1 MNRAD
6 GETSSSL
13 KTERRKALGQ
23 RGLKMK
29 LIRANQISVAKMEA
43 FLKHNENVKKDG
55 LMKHGYVVELNNK
68 IEGCF
73 VLEEMGDEMYW
84 LKQLYITQTQ
94 AAKLPVLLESI
105 LVLAKEQHAKTVYV
119 HSHQP
124 VVDII
129 LDALQFHPQKESRFV
144 DKQEKLE
151 GNWWSYQV
159 S

>member
-1 MNRAD
+1 M
-6 GETSSSL
+6 
-13 KTERRKALGQ
+13 Q
-23 RGLKMK
+23 HKMR
-29 LIRANQISVAKMEA
+29 LIRANQVSVEKMEE
-43 FLKHNENVKKDG
+43 FLMHNENVKKDG
-55 LMKHGYVVELNNK
+55 LMKHGYVMELNGK

-73 VLEEMGDEMYW
+73 VLEEMDNEMYW
-84 LKQLYITQTQ
+84 LKQLYITKNE
-94 AAKLPVLLESI
+94 AARLPVLLESI

-129 LDALQFHPQKESRFV
+129 LDALQFHPQKEDSFV
-144 DKQEKLE
+144 DKYEKQE

>member
-1 MNRAD
+1 MN
-6 GETSSSL
+6 
-13 KTERRKALGQ
+13 
-23 RGLKMK
+23 
-29 LIRANQISVAKMEA
+29 LIRANQVSVEKMEA
-43 FLKHNENVKKDG
+43 FLMNNENVKKDG
-55 LMKHGYVVELNNK
+55 LMKHGYVVELNDK

-73 VLEEMGDEMYW
+73 VLEEMDNEMYW
-84 LKQLYITQTQ
+84 LKQLYITKNE

-105 LVLAKEQHAKTVYV
+105 LVLAKEQHAKKVYV

-129 LDALQFHPQKESRFV
+129 LDALQFHPQKGKLFV
-144 DKQEKLE
+144 DKHTNQE

>member
-1 MNRAD
+1 MR
-6 GETSSSL
+6 
-13 KTERRKALGQ
+13 
-23 RGLKMK
+23 
-29 LIRANQISVAKMEA
+29 LIRANQVSVEKMEE
-43 FLKHNENVKKDG
+43 FLTHNQNVKKDG
-55 LMKHGYVVELNNK
+55 LMKHGYVVEMDGK

-73 VLEEMGDEMYW
+73 VLEEMDNEMYW

-94 AAKLPVLLESI
+94 AARLPVLLESI
-105 LVLAKEQHAKTVYV
+105 LALAKEQHAKTVYV

-129 LDALQFHPQKESRFV
+129 LDALQFHPQKENTFV
-144 DKQEKLE
+144 DKRANQN